1 MFVNGLVGTTSLQN
15 AHRDPEGILRVL
27 CSFSTPPTGASGAN
41 ACGGHRLPTLEE
53 RVLWAL
59 ARGNWGNKP

>member
-1 MFVNGLVGTTSLQN
+1 MLNYQ
-15 AHRDPEGILRVL
+15 RDPEGILRVL